1 MIDYDMVKSGDR
13 IAVALSGGKDSAVL
27 LYALTQV
34 LRISPVKFTLQ
45 GIYINLGWQNEV
57 NVLREYCAGL
67 QVPFYCKNTEI
78 GKIVFEER
86 REKNPCALCANL
98 RRGALNSTA
107 LELGCNNVALG
118 HHLDDAIE
126 TFFMS
131 LLFTGQ
137 FRTFAP
143 ATYLDR
149 TGLLMIRPLV
159 YLFEE
164 HIRKLT
170 RELNFPV
177 IANNC
182 PVNGLTKREEVK
194 QIVKN
199 LSREYPDFR
208 ERFLH
213 ALKTA
218 DLRNLWLKEIKN

>member
-1 MIDYDMVKSGDR
+1 MIDYSMVKSGDH

-27 LYALTQV
+27 LYTLLQV
-34 LRISPVKFTLQ
+34 LRISPVKFTLHC
-45 GIYINLGWQNEV
+45 IYINLGWQNDV
-57 NVLREYCAGL
+57 DVLREYCEGL
-67 QVPFYCKNTEI
+67 QVSFYCKNTDI

-86 REKNPCALCANL
+86 QEKNPCALCANL

-107 LELGCNNVALG
+107 LELGCNKVAMG

-126 TFFMS
+126 TFLMS
-131 LLFTGQ
+131 LLFTGK

-149 TGLLMIRPLV
+149 TGLTMIRPLV

-164 HIRKLT
+164 HIQKLT
-170 RELNFPV
+170 REFSLSV

-199 LSREYPDFR
+199 LSREYPDFK

-218 DLRNLWLKEIKN
+218 DLRNLWPKEVKN